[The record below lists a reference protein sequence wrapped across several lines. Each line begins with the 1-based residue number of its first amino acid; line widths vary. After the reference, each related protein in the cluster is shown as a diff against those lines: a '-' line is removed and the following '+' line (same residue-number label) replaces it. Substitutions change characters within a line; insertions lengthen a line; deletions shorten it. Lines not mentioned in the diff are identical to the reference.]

1 MGKQISILTRIHL
14 CNFLKFNEFRYT
26 KDQGKKWKMAS
37 MAGLWVLLI
46 AMVCFYVS
54 MLAYG
59 YVVIGLEDVLPM
71 YLTAIS
77 GLLIFFF
84 TILKAGSVI
93 FQKKSY
99 EILCAMPVSQTAIV
113 VSRFLGMYLGNVI
126 LSLVVMIPGMAV
138 YAYFQK
144 PGFGFYFFGIV
155 GTLFIPLL
163 PMTIATVF
171 GALITAVSSRMKY
184 TSMVRTILSVLLVLV
199 IMGGSSALT
208 QVEGEITATM
218 LQDLSG
224 VVEKIMGRM
233 YPPAVWLGE
242 AMTEGNIGTAGL
254 YFGVSILCFL
264 LMIVFVSKNFQKIC
278 QRLYSTNAKHD
289 YQMSHLK
296 SNSVLKTLYKKEL
309 KRYFASSIY
318 VTNTIVGPIMMV
330 LLSAAVLFMDTRQ
343 LSEYLPMADRIIDF
357 MPFALAATSCLIT
370 TTCTSISM
378 EGKEWWIVKSLPID
392 AKELFDSKILMNLS
406 IIAPFYL
413 ISEVLLMI
421 AFRPGMV
428 DAIWLVVLP
437 VILMVFAC
445 VFGITINLLF
455 PVFQWENEVT
465 IVKQSASSMI
475 GGLGGCLFIILC
487 ALPVLLV
494 EQISPNL
501 MKGIIAVL
509 VLGITFVLYKKN
521 GKVRLQEIG
530 E

>member
-1 MGKQISILTRIHL
+1 M
-14 CNFLKFNEFRYT
+14 
-26 KDQGKKWKMAS
+26 
-37 MAGLWVLLI
+37 
-46 AMVCFYVS
+46 
-54 MLAYG
+54 
-59 YVVIGLEDVLPM
+59 
-71 YLTAIS
+71 
-77 GLLIFFF
+77 
-84 TILKAGSVI
+84 
-93 FQKKSY
+93 
-99 EILCAMPVSQTAIV
+99 
-113 VSRFLGMYLGNVI
+113 
-126 LSLVVMIPGMAV
+126 
-138 YAYFQK
+138 
-144 PGFGFYFFGIV
+144 
-155 GTLFIPLL
+155 
-163 PMTIATVF
+163 
-171 GALITAVSSRMKY
+171 
-184 TSMVRTILSVLLVLV
+184 
-199 IMGGSSALT
+199 
-208 QVEGEITATM
+208 
-218 LQDLSG
+218 
-224 VVEKIMGRM
+224 
-233 YPPAVWLGE
+233 
-242 AMTEGNIGTAGL
+242 
-254 YFGVSILCFL
+254 FL

-392 AKELFDSKILMNLS
+392 AKELFDSKILVNLS

-421 AFRPGMV
+421 AIRPGV
-428 DAIWLVVLP
+428 IDVIWMVVLP

-465 IVKQSASSMI
+465 IVKQSASAMI

>member
-1 MGKQISILTRIHL
+1 
-14 CNFLKFNEFRYT
+14 
-26 KDQGKKWKMAS
+26 

-46 AMVCFYVS
+46 AMACFYVS

-77 GLLIFFF
+77 GLVIFFF

-93 FQKKSY
+93 FQKNSY
-99 EILCAMPVSQTAIV
+99 EMLCSMPISQTAIV

-144 PGFGFYFFGIV
+144 PVFGFYFFGTL

-171 GALITAVSSRMKY
+171 GALITSVSSRMKH
-184 TSMVRTILSVLLVLV
+184 TSMVRTILSVLLVLA
-199 IMGGSSALT
+199 IMVGSSALT
-208 QVEGEITATM
+208 QLEGEITTTM

-224 VVEKIMGRM
+224 VVEKIIGRM

-330 LLSAAVLFMDTRQ
+330 LLSAAVLFMDTGE
-343 LSEYLPMADRIIDF
+343 LSEILPMTDRILDL
-357 MPFALAATSCLIT
+357 MPFAMAATSCLMT
-370 TTCTSISM
+370 TTCTSISL
-378 EGKEWWIVKSLPID
+378 EGKEWWIIKSLPIG

-428 DAIWLVVLP
+428 DVIWLVVLP

-487 ALPVLLV
+487 ALPILFIR
-494 EQISPNL
+494 QISPNV
-501 MKGIIAVL
+501 MKGIIAVF
-509 VLGITFVLYKKN
+509 VLGITLVLYKKN
-521 GKVRLQEIG
+521 GKIRLQEIG